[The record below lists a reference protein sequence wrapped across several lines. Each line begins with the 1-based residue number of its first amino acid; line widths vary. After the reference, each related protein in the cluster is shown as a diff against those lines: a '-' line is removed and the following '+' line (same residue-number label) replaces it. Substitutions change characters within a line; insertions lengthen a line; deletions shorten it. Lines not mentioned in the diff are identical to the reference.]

1 MERKTDAVVLGARD
15 FKDND
20 TLLTL
25 FTAEYGVLRV
35 KIKGVKKPSSKLNFA
50 TQPFAF
56 AEFVLVEKGE
66 YYTVKSAYLYDG
78 FYALRNDIVKFYAA
92 SGILAVSN
100 ATVPENEEFRPLF
113 IATVQAL
120 KELCYTD
127 VDPVETLIGY
137 LLLAAGESGYFV
149 DLSGCGVCGGEIDG
163 APYFD
168 FGAGHFVC
176 SKCGGGSR
184 ASESTYHVMR
194 KCAGLSYDE
203 RKLAGGRKRALRL
216 MKVFLS
222 EKTEEEF
229 SVLGD
234 LLQICDDE

>member
-20 TLLTL
+20 KLLTL
-25 FTAEYGVLRV
+25 FTAERGILRV
-35 KIKGVKKPSSKLNFA
+35 KIRGVKKPTSKLNFA

-66 YYTVKSAYLYDG
+66 YYTVKTAYLYDG
-78 FYALRNDIVKFYAA
+78 FYALRNDVVKFYAA
-92 SGILAVSN
+92 SGVLAAANVSAN
-100 ATVPENEEFRPLF
+100 ENEEFRPLF

-120 KELCYTD
+120 KELCYTEANAL
-127 VDPVETLIGY
+127 ETLISY
-137 LLLAAGESGYFV
+137 LLLAAGEGGYFV
-149 DLSGCGVCGGEIDG
+149 DLSGCGVCGGEVDG

-184 ASESTYHVMR
+184 ASESTYHVLR
-194 KCAGLSYDE
+194 KCAGLDYDE
-203 RKLAGGRKRALRL
+203 SKLQGGRRRALRL

-222 EKTEEEF
+222 EKMETDF
-229 SVLGD
+229 PVLGD

>member
-1 MERKTDAVVLGARD
+1 MEFKTDAVVLGARD

-20 TLLTL
+20 KLLTL
-25 FTAEYGVLRV
+25 FTSERGILRV
-35 KIKGVKKPSSKLNFA
+35 KIRGVKKPTSKLNFA

-78 FYALRNDIVKFYAA
+78 FYALRNDVVKFYAA
-92 SGILAVSN
+92 SGVLAAAN
-100 ATVPENEEFRPLF
+100 TAANENEEFRPLF
-113 IATVQAL
+113 IATVEAL
-120 KELCYTD
+120 KELCYTEANAL
-127 VDPVETLIGY
+127 ETLISY

-149 DLSGCGVCGGEIDG
+149 DLNGCGVCGGRVDG

-184 ASESTYHVMR
+184 ASESTYHTLR
-194 KCAGLSYDE
+194 KCAGLTFDE
-203 RKLAGGRKRALRL
+203 GKLQGGRKRALRL

-222 EKTEEEF
+222 EKTETEF

>member
-15 FKDND
+15 FKEND
-20 TLLTL
+20 KLLTL
-25 FTAEYGVLRV
+25 FTPEYGVLRV

-56 AEFVLVEKGE
+56 AEFILVEKGE

-92 SGILAVSN
+92 SVITALAN

-127 VDPVETLIGY
+127 GDAVEILLGY
-137 LLLAAGESGYFV
+137 LLLAASESGYFV
-149 DLSGCGVCGGEIDG
+149 DLNGCGVCGGEVDG

-184 ASESTYHVMR
+184 ASESTYHVLR
-194 KCAGLSYDE
+194 KCAGFDYDE
-203 RKLAGGRKRALRL
+203 KKMQGGKKRALRL
-216 MKVFLS
+216 MKVFLG
-222 EKTEEEF
+222 EKTEEDF

>member
-1 MERKTDAVVLGARD
+1 M
-15 FKDND
+15 
-20 TLLTL
+20 
-25 FTAEYGVLRV
+25 
-35 KIKGVKKPSSKLNFA
+35 
-50 TQPFAF
+50 
-56 AEFVLVEKGE
+56 
-66 YYTVKSAYLYDG
+66 
-78 FYALRNDIVKFYAA
+78 RNDIVKFYAA

>member
-1 MERKTDAVVLGARD
+1 MEFKTDAVVIGARD
-15 FKDND
+15 YKDND
-20 TLLTL
+20 KLLTL
-25 FTAEYGVLRV
+25 FTAERGILRV
-35 KIKGVKKPSSKLNFA
+35 KIRGVKKPTSKLNFA

-78 FYALRNDIVKFYAA
+78 FYALRNDVVKFYAA
-92 SGILAVSN
+92 SSVLAAAN
-100 ATVPENEEFRPLF
+100 FTVPENEEFRPLF

-127 VDPVETLIGY
+127 ADALETLISY
-137 LLLAAGESGYFV
+137 LLLAASESGYLV
-149 DLSGCGVCGGEIDG
+149 DLSGCGVCGGEVDE

-176 SKCGGGSR
+176 SECGGGSR
-184 ASESTYHVMR
+184 ASECTYHELR

-203 RKLAGGRKRALRL
+203 DKTQGGKKRALRL
-216 MKVFLS
+216 LKVFLG
-222 EKTEEEF
+222 EKTETDF